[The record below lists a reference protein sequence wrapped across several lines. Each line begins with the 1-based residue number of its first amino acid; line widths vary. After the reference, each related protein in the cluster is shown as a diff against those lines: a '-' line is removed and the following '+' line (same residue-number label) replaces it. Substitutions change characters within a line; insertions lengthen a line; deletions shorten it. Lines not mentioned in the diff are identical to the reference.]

1 MIRLF
6 LLMLALQND
15 PTERG
20 KALLHLPRSSSTSIK
35 SGFLTFHHFLAELNT
50 KSSKVN
56 AAKTVSSSF

>member
-20 KALLHLPRSSSTSIK
+20 KALLHLPRSSSTSIN

-50 KSSKVN
+50 NSSKVN